1 MRNRIQMPEHVT
13 APLAFRC
20 VCAVLCSAFHP
31 VFVCSSISPFHF
43 ISDVFFRLSFPY
55 AALILSSLRN
65 QFLSDFMIHKI
76 VECIRYVAA
85 AYGINCFWFE
95 LFFRIKLKFK
105 HKYSFICFW
114 LESMHPLSSCES
126 AVAIL
131 EFICTYPHSRPFNLD
146 LAVQSKIGVY
156 LTCTMFTRCCN
167 RFNKFTVVDGHC
179 IHLSWLLWLR
189 FTSATVCMFRERE
202 RRFYDILVVIS
213 PTVVKWTV
221 DFRNWCL
228 TQYHKPFTRDYIP
241 IS

>member
-1 MRNRIQMPEHVT
+1 M
-13 APLAFRC
+13 C
-20 VCAVLCSAFHP
+20 VLCCALLSIQ
-31 VFVCSSISPFHF
+31 SSSVLPFLHSILYPTF
-43 ISDVFFRLSFPY
+43 FFRLSFSY

-179 IHLSWLLWLR
+179 VCIHLSWLLWLR

-202 RRFYDILVVIS
+202 RETVFYLQFYDILVVIS
-213 PTVVKWTV
+213 STVVKWTV

-241 IS
+241 IP